1 MALRDAARSCPPEAA
16 NALIVYALELEE
28 KSGRAGGCPDPE
40 EKAAWIAV
48 QRWLRAW
55 RGGTLGQAGSAAQR
69 GPSRVAAQEPRGE
82 IGQVGERSS
91 IRAAM
96 APRERKAGSPT
107 DVVVAHPRHPE
118 RRLAGPRREPRR
130 CAQR

>member
-1 MALRDAARSCPPEAA
+1 MALRDAARSCPPETAT
-16 NALIVYALELEE
+16 ALIVYALELEE

-40 EKAAWIAV
+40 EKAAWRAV
-48 QRWLRAW
+48 QRWLKAW
-55 RGGTLGQAGSAAQR
+55 RGGALGQAGPAAPK
-69 GPSRVAAQEPRGE
+69 GSGRVAAQGPWGE
-82 IGQVGERSS
+82 TDQVGERSS